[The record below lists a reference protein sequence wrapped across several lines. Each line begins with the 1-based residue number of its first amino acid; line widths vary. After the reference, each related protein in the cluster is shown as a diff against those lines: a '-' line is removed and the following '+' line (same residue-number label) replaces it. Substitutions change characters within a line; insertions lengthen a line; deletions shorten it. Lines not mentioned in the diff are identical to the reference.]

1 MVSLKKRLSDGQLLV
16 GTMISELRNPN
27 IAYMLAQNGFDFFI
41 LDNEHGA
48 YSLETISDMIAAA
61 RGAELPIVVRI
72 PEIRRETILK
82 PLDSGAA
89 GLLIPQV
96 NTKQQAQE
104 IIFHAKYPPGG
115 NRGAALRRPHSRYQ
129 RVVAAD
135 YLKQANEDTFLAVQA
150 ETPQAI
156 ANLEEI
162 TSVSG
167 IDAVFVGPFDLS
179 VSLGIPGDLNHPQE
193 IAAIERVIEICQ
205 RKGIFSGIH
214 LFDLTALKNWIQK
227 GMRFVTY
234 SSDVALLADAARNA
248 VHDLKNLTK
257 I

>member
-1 MVSLKKRLSDGQLLV
+1 MDSLKKRLSNGQLLI

-27 IAYMLAQNGFDFFI
+27 IVYMLAQNGFDFFI

-48 YSLETISDMIAAA
+48 YSPETVSDIIAAG
-61 RGAELPIVVRI
+61 RGAGIPIVVRI

-96 NTKQQAQE
+96 NTPVQAQE
-104 IIFHAKYPPGG
+104 VIYHAKYPPWG
-115 NRGAALRRPHSRYQ
+115 NRGAALRRAHSLYR
-129 RVVAAD
+129 RVVAEE
-135 YLKQANEDTFLAVQA
+135 YLKQANEDTFIAVQA

-162 TSVSG
+162 AAVSG
-167 IDAVFVGPFDLS
+167 IDAIFVGPFDLS

-193 IAAIERVIEICQ
+193 IEAIEKVIEICL
-205 RKGIFSGIH
+205 RKRLFSGIH
-214 LFDLTALKNWIQK
+214 LFDLPTLKNWINK

-234 SSDVALLADAARNA
+234 SSDVALLADAARSG
-248 VHDLKNLTK
+248 VHELKNLTK
-257 I
+257 K